1 MQLDWTDWGV
11 VAVYAVVTLIVGLVF
26 TRRAGRSLEQYFLSG
41 RKLPW
46 WLLGTSMVA
55 TTFSTDTPNLVTDL
69 VRTGGVSMNW
79 LWWAFLITGMLTV
92 FFYAKLWRRSG
103 ALTDINFYELR
114 YSGRPAAFLRGF
126 RAVYLGVFFNVM
138 IMATVTLAAIKI
150 AGVLLGLD
158 AYATVVLAALITAVY
173 STTAGLWGVVV
184 TDLFLFILA
193 MIGSI
198 AAAYYAVTQPSVGGL
213 AGLVAHPQVQ
223 DKLSLLPEFSDHA
236 AVIAVL
242 IVPLAVQWW
251 STWYPGSEPGG
262 GGYMAQRML
271 ASRNEKQ
278 AMAATLWFNIAHYAV
293 RPWPWILVALASLIV
308 YPNLSD
314 LQAKLPYVNPAIIGH
329 DLAYPAMLLFVPHGL
344 LGLVV
349 ASLAAAYMSTIS
361 THLNW
366 GASYVVDDVYRRFLR
381 PDASESH
388 YVNVG
393 RAVTLVLMVL
403 AALVALWLDH
413 AMQAFQILLQIGAGT
428 GLIFLLRWYWWRI
441 NAWSEIA
448 AMLISFLLALY
459 LHLGH
464 ARLGF
469 APIDPALALTIGVGV
484 TTLTWLAVTFLTP
497 PTDRAVLQSFYDRIR
512 PYPAG
517 WRRAVDTSGGR
528 QVDGDI
534 AASFLAWFLGCVAV
548 YAALFATGYLLYGR
562 LAIGLICLAIAVIS
576 AYALARVI
584 PRVGFWT
591 G

>member
-1 MQLDWTDWGV
+1 MQLQWIDWVV
-11 VAVYAVVTLIVGLVF
+11 VAVYGAVTLVIGLVY
-26 TRRAGRSLEQYFLSG
+26 TKRAGRSLEQYFLSG

-79 LWWAFLITGMLTV
+79 LWWAFLITGMMTV

-114 YSGRPAAFLRGF
+114 YSGAPAAFLRGF
-126 RAVYLGVFFNVM
+126 RAIYLGVFFNVM

-150 AGVLLGLD
+150 AGVLLGLN
-158 AYATVVLAALITAVY
+158 AYATVVLAALITVVY
-173 STTAGLWGVVV
+173 STTAGLWGVVI
-184 TDLFLFILA
+184 TDLLLFVLA
-193 MIGSI
+193 MIGSV

-213 AGLVAHPQVQ
+213 AGLVANPLVK
-223 DKLSLLPEFSDHA
+223 DKLSLLPDFSDHA
-236 AVIAVL
+236 AVVAVL

-262 GGYMAQRML
+262 GGYLAQRML
-271 ASRNEKQ
+271 AARNEKQ

-308 YPNLSD
+308 YPELSD
-314 LQAKLPYVNPAIIGH
+314 LQAQLPYVDPGIIRH

-381 PDASESH
+381 PDASEPH

-393 RAVTLVLMVL
+393 RGVTVGLMVL

-441 NAWSEIA
+441 NAWGEIA
-448 AMLISFLLALY
+448 AMLISFLVAVY
-459 LHLGH
+459 LHFGH
-464 ARLGF
+464 AQLGF
-469 APIDPALALTIGVGV
+469 APIDPPAALVLGVV
-484 TTLTWLAVTFLTP
+484 ITTFGWLAVTFLTP
-497 PTDRAVLQSFYDRIR
+497 PTDRAVLQSFYDKIR
-512 PYPAG
+512 PAPAG
-517 WRRAVDTSGGR
+517 WRRAVDTSGGTHAG
-528 QVDGDI
+528 GDI
-534 AASFLAWFLGCVAV
+534 AAAFLAWFLGCVAV
-548 YAALFATGYLLYGR
+548 YAALFGTGYLLYGR
-562 LAIGLICLAIAVIS
+562 LEIGLACAAIAVIS
-576 AYALARVI
+576 AYALSRVI
-584 PRVGFWT
+584 PRIGFWT